1 MENISEL
8 QDLAK
13 RVDHILKEELGKEKI
28 NYDLAEARIYSAKT
42 VGVQGDERTYGH
54 PAEITLFYKKDFVWN
69 TEFLQRLS
77 IRITNEIKGVN
88 KVVYLTGFK

>member
-13 RVDHILKEELGKEKI
+13 RVDQILKEELGKEKI

-54 PAEITLFYKKDFVWN
+54 PAEITLFYKKDFVWD
-69 TEFLQRLS
+69 TKFLERLS
-77 IRITNEIKGVN
+77 VRITNEVNGIN
-88 KVVYLTGFK
+88 KVVYVTGFK